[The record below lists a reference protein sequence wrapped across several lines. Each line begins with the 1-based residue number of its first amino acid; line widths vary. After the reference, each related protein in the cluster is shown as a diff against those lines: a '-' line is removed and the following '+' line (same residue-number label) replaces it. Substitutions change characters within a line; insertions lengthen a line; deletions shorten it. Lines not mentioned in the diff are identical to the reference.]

1 MCCFR
6 YGCADAPHSLMRPK
20 VLRYCNNTKRNHA
33 CSAPS
38 PQLTHTAALFSLCR
52 SHSAWLRVLLS
63 LENCFV
69 IHAADRAPC
78 MCARMTRRLP
88 SHPATCSASWLRT
101 YRGTDR
107 PNCEGATHCRTSFML
122 MWLAGGLPRFLLA
135 CFHCWCRHGCCRA
148 LRHRSSYQDQSLS
161 TCPDV
166 KKRIF
171 YSLFN
176 I

>member
-20 VLRYCNNTKRNHA
+20 VLRYCYNTKRNHA

-78 MCARMTRRLP
+78 VCARMTRRLP
-88 SHPATCSASWLRT
+88 SHPATCPASWLRT
-101 YRGTDR
+101 YI
-107 PNCEGATHCRTSFML
+107 S
-122 MWLAGGLPRFLLA
+122 
-135 CFHCWCRHGCCRA
+135 
-148 LRHRSSYQDQSLS
+148 RHRSSQLRRRDSLS
-161 TCPDV
+161 NFIHAYV
-166 KKRIF
+166 AGRRSS
-171 YSLFN
+171 SLPSCLLPLLVPAWLLPRSQAPIELSGSVTVDMSRRKETN
-176 I
+176 ILFII